1 MQERLT
7 AILMRVCGLW
17 DREEGQAAVEYGVL
31 VALIIA
37 ICVAVIGTLG
47 SSVSAAFQTVVDA
60 L

>member
-1 MQERLT
+1 M
-7 AILMRVCGLW
+7 AILMYASGLW

-37 ICVAVIGTLG
+37 ICVAVITTLG
-47 SSVSAAFQTVVDA
+47 TDVSTAFQTVVTA